1 MRLQTNNQIKS
12 DEGGFTLIE
21 LLVVIAI
28 IAILAAMLLPALSA
42 AKLRAQIITDMSNK
56 RQLNM
61 AWYMYPGDHN
71 DMLML
76 NADQSVVVNG
86 VQSWI
91 PAQSH
96 MDWGTSPNNTN
107 TILLTTNELGVYCAG
122 QYKLYTSPGDVFL
135 SPLQR
140 ALNFGARGNHRS
152 RSVAMDAAIGGPVG
166 GSGSGAKP
174 PSSGSLPMLNPF
186 FIAAKMSQLVFP
198 GPSKSWVFMNEHPD
212 SIDDGIFYDDPRA
225 TDGTGSLIEVPSSYL
240 GGGCGISFADG
251 HAEVHKWTTSVFLVP
266 VRYTKYPGT
275 GGVKYTQNAD
285 MAWLAQ
291 HTPAH

>member
-1 MRLQTNNQIKS
+1 MELQRKTKVK
-12 DEGGFTLIE
+12 DDCDGFTLIE

-42 AKLRAQIITDMSNK
+42 AKVRAQIISDINNK
-56 RQLNM
+56 RQLTL

-71 DMLML
+71 DALVL
-76 NADQSVVVNG
+76 NADQSTAVNG
-86 VQSWI
+86 APSWI
-91 PAQSH
+91 PGQCH
-96 MDWGTSPNNTN
+96 MDWGSSPNNTN
-107 TILLTTNELGVYCAG
+107 ITFLRTNELGSYCAG
-122 QYKLYTSPGDVFL
+122 QDKLYTSPGDNFL
-135 SPLQR
+135 SPLQ
-140 ALNFGARGNHRS
+140 LILHFGVLAHHRS
-152 RSVAMDAAIGGPVG
+152 RSVAMDAAVGGPVG

-186 FIAAKMSQLVFP
+186 FVAAKMSQFHFP

-225 TDGTGSLIEVPSSYL
+225 TDGTGSLIELPSSYL

-251 HAEVHKWTTSVFLVP
+251 HAEVHKWTTSAFLVP
-266 VRYTKYPGT
+266 VKYIKQPGT
-275 GGVKYTQNAD
+275 GGVTYTQNAD

-291 HTPAH
+291 HTPAR